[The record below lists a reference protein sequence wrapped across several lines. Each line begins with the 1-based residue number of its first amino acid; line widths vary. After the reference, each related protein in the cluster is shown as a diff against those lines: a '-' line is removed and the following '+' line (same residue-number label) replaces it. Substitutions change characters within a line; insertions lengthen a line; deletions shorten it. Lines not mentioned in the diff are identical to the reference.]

1 MMNAK
6 VPFGVAYFPVQGIH
20 ATRDYAFLLLD
31 QFTLLA
37 FGAALEP
44 LRIANQLAQKP
55 LYCTRTLSEGGAAV
69 QSSSGVLLQV
79 DGALDDLPPDTTLVV
94 CAGAMNGTPATAR
107 TLARISRHLR
117 FGGTVIG
124 ICTGAIT
131 LARAGVL
138 TGKRFTL
145 HWENQPAF
153 RERFF
158 GLTPTERKFEKDGK
172 VLTSGGGAAATDLM
186 MSLIGDDFGDDFVL
200 MVADMCLHR
209 ADTVAGTTQRSS
221 LGASIGCRNPSVVN
235 AVKMMQANIEAPLSV
250 DAIASLQAV
259 SRRQLERLFKEHLGV
274 SPGQCY
280 RNLRLDHGRSLLLET
295 DLAIREIALACGF
308 AASDH
313 FASLFRARFGTP
325 PSKMLSLRRRDAVAA

>member
-1 MMNAK
+1 
-6 VPFGVAYFPVQGIH
+6 
-20 ATRDYAFLLLD
+20 
-31 QFTLLA
+31 
-37 FGAALEP
+37 
-44 LRIANQLAQKP
+44 
-55 LYCTRTLSEGGAAV
+55 
-69 QSSSGVLLQV
+69 
-79 DGALDDLPPDTTLVV
+79 
-94 CAGAMNGTPATAR
+94 MNGTPATAR

-186 MSLIGDDFGDDFVL
+186 MSVIGDDFGDDFVL

-235 AVKMMQANIEAPLSV
+235 AVKMMQANIETPSGNSRIRAGLRVRRIRSFRILVPRPV
-250 DAIASLQAV
+250 RHPAFKDAVIKAA
-259 SRRQLERLFKEHLGV
+259 RRR
-274 SPGQCY
+274 
-280 RNLRLDHGRSLLLET
+280 RSLAAPVLPDRCPDPGLFVGVEQRHRIDENPARQFAHDRYIRRCGLEGETTQQQDEKQEHQAAHRLAVDHLT
-295 DLAIREIALACGF
+295 DPRQDQTGGEDKIGMDRGLGHAMSCDV
-308 AASDH
+308 AAMIS
-313 FASLFRARFGTP
+313 ARSAVNL
-325 PSKMLSLRRRDAVAA
+325 PSKGAILSAARGTCPTSASRKIR